1 MNTSLIGCLPTNDFI
16 RMEIDM
22 KVENKRV
29 VITGS
34 ANGIGSSLARAFRER
49 NAKSIV
55 LVDLD
60 ESNNEKLANEINGIP
75 YRANV
80 GNEDEIINLIEF
92 ANQKMNG
99 IDIFCSN
106 AGISGT
112 GGLLNASN
120 DDWNNI
126 WNINVMSHIHAA
138 KHSLPIMLEQGEGY
152 FMNTASAAGLLTQL
166 GAAGYSVTKSAAVS
180 FAEWLKITYGERGI
194 GVSCLCP
201 QGVRTPMVKDAPE
214 IVGSL
219 VSIDGLLEPDDVA
232 NEVIK
237 AIESDQFLI
246 TPHPEVLEYMKIKAS
261 DPDRWI
267 NGMQSLTKQLIDAFP
282 DAKNMLRDLE
292 YEDESD

>member
-1 MNTSLIGCLPTNDFI
+1 MKF
-16 RMEIDM
+16 DM

-29 VITGS
+29 IITGS
-34 ANGIGSSLARAFRER
+34 ANGIGSSLARAFSER
-49 NAKSIV
+49 NVQSMI

-60 ESNNEKLANEINGIP
+60 ESSNSTLAKKVDGKA
-75 YRANV
+75 YKADV
-80 GNEDEIINLIEF
+80 GNEDEIIKLVDYAKQNMGGL
-92 ANQKMNG
+92 
-99 IDIFCSN
+99 DIFCSN
-106 AGISGT
+106 AGISGA
-112 GGLLNASN
+112 GGLLSTSN
-120 DDWNNI
+120 EDWNNI

-138 KHSLPIMLEQGEGY
+138 KHTLPMMLEQGSGY

-201 QGVRTPMVKDAPE
+201 QGVRTPMVEDAPE

-219 VSIDGLLEPDDVA
+219 VSIDGLLEPDVVA
-232 NEVIK
+232 NDVIEC
-237 AIESDQFLI
+237 IEKDQFLV

-267 NGMQSLTKQLIDAFP
+267 TGMQSLTKQLIESFP
-282 DAKNMLRDLE
+282 EAETMLKDLNE
-292 YEDESD
+292 EEDSS

>member
-1 MNTSLIGCLPTNDFI
+1 MKF
-16 RMEIDM
+16 DM

-29 VITGS
+29 IITGS
-34 ANGIGSSLARAFRER
+34 ANGIGSSLARAFSER
-49 NAKSIV
+49 NVQSMI

-60 ESNNEKLANEINGIP
+60 ESNNSTLAKKVGGTA
-75 YRANV
+75 YKGDV
-80 GNEDEIINLIEF
+80 GNEDEIIKLVEYAKQN
-92 ANQKMNG
+92 MGG

-106 AGISGT
+106 AGISGA
-112 GGLLNASN
+112 GGLLSTSN
-120 DDWNNI
+120 EDWNNI

-138 KHSLPIMLEQGEGY
+138 KHALPIMLEQESGY

-201 QGVRTPMVKDAPE
+201 QGVRTPMVEDAPE

-219 VSIDGLLEPDDVA
+219 VSIDGLLEPDVVA
-232 NEVIK
+232 NEVIEC
-237 AIESDQFLI
+237 IENDQFLI

-267 NGMQSLTKQLIDAFP
+267 TGMQSLTKQLIEAFP
-282 DAKNMLRDLE
+282 EAETMLKDLNE
-292 YEDESD
+292 EKDSD

>member
-1 MNTSLIGCLPTNDFI
+1 
-16 RMEIDM
+16 MEFDM

-29 VITGS
+29 IITGS
-34 ANGIGSSLARAFRER
+34 ANGIGSSLTRVFKER
-49 NAKSIV
+49 NVESMI

-60 ESNNEKLANEINGIP
+60 ESNNSKLANEVDGIP
-75 YRANV
+75 YKADV
-80 GNEDEIINLIEF
+80 GSEDDIIKLIEF
-92 ANQKMNG
+92 AKQEMGG

-106 AGISGT
+106 AGISGA
-112 GGLLNASN
+112 GGLLNTSN
-120 DDWNNI
+120 EDWSNI

-138 KHSLPIMLEQGEGY
+138 KHALPSMLEQGYGY

-180 FAEWLKITYGERGI
+180 FAEWLKVTYGERGI

-201 QGVRTPMVKDAPE
+201 QGVRTPMVEDAPE

-219 VSIDGLLEPDDVA
+219 VSIDGLLEPDVVA
-232 NEVIK
+232 NEVMEC
-237 AIESDQFLI
+237 IEREQFLI

-267 NGMQSLTKQLIDAFP
+267 NGMQSLTKQLIEAFP
-282 DAKNMLRDLE
+282 EAKAMLRDLE
-292 YEDESD
+292 KEEELN